1 MLIFSFNL
9 EHMHVHVHC
18 MYLFYLL
25 NWFLLL
31 LVRYLHDNCEESRK
45 RRGEVYKLRDREAEL
60 SALLKR

>member
-1 MLIFSFNL
+1 
-9 EHMHVHVHC
+9 MHVHVHC

-31 LVRYLHDNCEESRK
+31 CVRYLHDNCEESRK